1 MQRLDN
7 IIHIISRTLNAI
19 LLLTQVWTQV
29 TQQLSDILLHQQENW
44 NTRSDA
50 VQCHL
55 HVDGTSENLA
65 SILYKRAQEDA
76 DPV

>member
-29 TQQLSDILLHQQENW
+29 THQLQMYLSISRKTGTPVLMQFNAIYILM
-44 NTRSDA
+44 
-50 VQCHL
+50 
-55 HVDGTSENLA
+55 
-65 SILYKRAQEDA
+65 
-76 DPV
+76 